1 MRATKT
7 ATIAKWAAIAAVC
20 TLLLSACG
28 TKYADKGSA
37 LSGQQGTSGS
47 AGQTP
52 AGQPA
57 QQPANDTA
65 QQPAAPKSWSSPPAM
80 KIDANK
86 TYQATVATTLG
97 TFKIDLFAKDAPK
110 TVNNF
115 VFLAKEGFYKDIIFH
130 RVIST
135 FMVQTGDPTGTG
147 RGGPGYKFED
157 ELKSPHKYEPGIV
170 AMANAG
176 PNTNGSQFFICTG
189 EDSVGLNKTPNYSIF
204 GKVSE
209 GMDVVLKIANTPV
222 NGESPKEKISIQS
235 VTIKEK

>member
-1 MRATKT
+1 MKATFA
-7 ATIAKWAAIAAVC
+7 ATTTKWAAVAAVC

-28 TKYADKGSA
+28 ANYADKGSA
-37 LSGQQGTSGS
+37 LSGQQGS
-47 AGQTP
+47 AGGATQAPSGQQTQQP
-52 AGQPA
+52 PA
-57 QQPANDTA
+57 Q
-65 QQPAAPKSWSSPPAM
+65 QQPAAKKSWSTPPEM
-80 KIDANK
+80 KIDVNK
-86 TYQATVATTLG
+86 TYQATVATSKG

-176 PNTNGSQFFICTG
+176 PNTNGSQFF
-189 EDSVGLNKTPNYSIF
+189 
-204 GKVSE
+204 
-209 GMDVVLKIANTPV
+209 
-222 NGESPKEKISIQS
+222 
-235 VTIKEK
+235 